1 MTDDELKELVANL
14 AISLKETD
22 KLQQENAAQMK
33 ETEKLQQETAA
44 QMKETDKRQRENAA
58 QITAQMKETA
68 AQMKE
73 TDQRIKETE
82 KLQRENATQIKALG
96 RQIGGLGNKF
106 GGFTEGMALPSMT
119 RILRQQFG
127 MEVVSPRVRM
137 RKGGEE
143 MEIDVLAY
151 ANSDI
156 NTVFIVE
163 IKSRLL
169 DKDVTQ
175 VTTML
180 NNFPRFFPEH
190 AEKRL
195 FGMIAAVDFTESEK
209 QKTLKNGLYLAAIT
223 DEQFEIQT
231 PPGFKAKRFGRT

>member
-1 MTDDELKELVANL
+1 MTDDELKELVASL
-14 AISLKETD
+14 AIGLKETQ

-33 ETEKLQQETAA
+33 ETDKLQQETAA
-44 QMKETDKRQRENAA
+44 QMKETDKLQ
-58 QITAQMKETA
+58 QETA

-73 TDQRIKETE
+73 TDQRIKETQ
-82 KLQRENATQIKALG
+82 KLQRENAAQIKALG

-137 RKGGEE
+137 RKGAEE

-231 PPGFKAKRFGRT
+231 PPGFKAKRFGRH